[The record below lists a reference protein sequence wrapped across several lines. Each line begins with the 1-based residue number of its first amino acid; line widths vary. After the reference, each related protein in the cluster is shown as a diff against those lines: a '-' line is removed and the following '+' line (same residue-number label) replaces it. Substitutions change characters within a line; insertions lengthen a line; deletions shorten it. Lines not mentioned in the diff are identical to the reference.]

1 MSVVTPPTRTVTVPA
16 QRLLGWVRGFGE
28 RHGSVTARLTPL
40 GFDLQ
45 AADGALAQ
53 VSAASA
59 AVPFPGWPAAGAVPG
74 DPVPGDPVPGDHDPG
89 ALAEVVAA
97 HLLAVRDVALLVVR
111 RGGYAAAR
119 LHGGTV
125 VASKVG
131 TRYVQGRTAAGG
143 WSQHRFARRRDNQT
157 TELLGAATRVAAR
170 IIGDGTAQALVTGGD
185 RALVE
190 RMLAEPA
197 LRAVAALPRGPH
209 LALGDPRADVVRT
222 VPDLLRSVRITLT
235 EPPLSTVRDGR

>member
-1 MSVVTPPTRTVTVPA
+1 VTVPA

-28 RHGSVTARLTPL
+28 RHGAVTARTVPL
-40 GFDLQ
+40 GFELQ

-53 VSAASA
+53 VSAASG
-59 AVPFPGWPAAGAVPG
+59 AVPFPGWPEADDVPP
-74 DPVPGDPVPGDHDPG
+74 DPK

-97 HLLAVRDVALLVVR
+97 HLLTERDVALLVVR

-119 LHGGTV
+119 LHGGAI

-131 TRYVQGRTAAGG
+131 SRYVQGRTAAGG

-157 TELLGAATRVAAR
+157 TGLLGAATQVAAR
-170 IIGDGTAQALVTGGD
+170 ILGDGPVQALVTGGD
-185 RALVE
+185 RALID
-190 RMLAEPA
+190 RMLADPA

-209 LALGDPRADVVRT
+209 LALGDPRADVVRA

-235 EPPLSTVRDGR
+235 EPPPSTAPDGR

>member
-1 MSVVTPPTRTVTVPA
+1 VTVPA

-28 RHGSVTARLTPL
+28 RHGTVRARPVPL

-45 AADGALAQ
+45 AADGALAH
-53 VSAASA
+53 VSAANG
-59 AVPFPGWPAAGAVPG
+59 AVPFPGWPVADDAPAGP
-74 DPVPGDPVPGDHDPG
+74 DPG
-89 ALAEVVAA
+89 PLAEALAEVLAA
-97 HLLAVRDVALLVVR
+97 HLLVERDVALLVVR

-119 LHGGTV
+119 LHGGTI

-131 TRYVQGRTAAGG
+131 SRYVQGRTAAGG

-157 TELLGAATRVAAR
+157 TGLLGAATQVAAR
-170 IIGDGTAQALVTGGD
+170 ILGDGPAQALVTGGD
-185 RALVE
+185 RALID

-209 LALGDPRADVVRT
+209 LALGDPRADVVRA

-235 EPPLSTVRDGR
+235 EPPPSTAPGER

>member
-1 MSVVTPPTRTVTVPA
+1 MPA
-16 QRLLGWVRGFGE
+16 QRLVGWVRGFGE
-28 RHGSVTARLTPL
+28 RHGAVTARPVPL
-40 GFDLQ
+40 GFELQ

-53 VSAASA
+53 VSAASG
-59 AVPFPGWPAAGAVPG
+59 AVAFPGWPEADDVPP
-74 DPVPGDPVPGDHDPG
+74 DPQ

-97 HLLAVRDVALLVVR
+97 HLLTERDVALLVVR

-131 TRYVQGRTAAGG
+131 SRYVQGRTAAGG

-157 TELLGAATRVAAR
+157 TGLLGAATQVAAR
-170 IIGDGTAQALVTGGD
+170 ILGDGPAQALVTGGD
-185 RALVE
+185 RALID

-209 LALGDPRADVVRT
+209 LALGDPRADVVRA

-235 EPPLSTVRDGR
+235 EPPPSTAPDGR